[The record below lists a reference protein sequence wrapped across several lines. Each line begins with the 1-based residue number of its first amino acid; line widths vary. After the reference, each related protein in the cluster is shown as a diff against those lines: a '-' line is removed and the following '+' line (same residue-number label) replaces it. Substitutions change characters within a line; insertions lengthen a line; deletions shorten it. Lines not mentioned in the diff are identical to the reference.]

1 MYERYGFKN
10 IINSSSYGSI
20 YVGNNSSVTVG
31 CGFRP
36 AFVAIQNQEN
46 GQYRIM
52 SCNSYNLNNATAT
65 AAIIS
70 MTDNGFIIS
79 VPNLSGRNGTYHYVA
94 CQ

>member
-1 MYERYGFKN
+1 
-10 IINSSSYGSI
+10 
-20 YVGNNSSVTVG
+20 
-31 CGFRP
+31 
-36 AFVAIQNQEN
+36 
-46 GQYRIM
+46 M

-70 MTDNGFIIS
+70 MTDNEFIIS

>member
-1 MYERYGFKN
+1 MF
-10 IINSSSYGSI
+10 
-20 YVGNNSSVTVG
+20 
-31 CGFRP
+31 F
-36 AFVAIQNQEN
+36 QEN